1 MKIIRIFEDDLF
13 SFHYENELHNEL
25 ERLMKRWTNAEYLFD
40 YAINNNIPDNI
51 GFVSALFNQVAE
63 IENTLEM
70 IFQGKYPIGH
80 FLMPLHFAEHGK
92 MLSMQKGKISRNQ
105 LRLYA
110 LKIDENCFVIT
121 GGAIKMSQKMSEH
134 EETSNELDK
143 LIKAR
148 NHLNAN
154 GVFDTESFY
163 EFITEQS

>member
-1 MKIIRIFEDDLF
+1 ML
-13 SFHYENELHNEL
+13 
-25 ERLMKRWTNAEYLFD
+25 
-40 YAINNNIPDNI
+40 NI
-51 GFVSALFNQVAE
+51 
-63 IENTLEM
+63 
-70 IFQGKYPIGH
+70 Y
-80 FLMPLHFAEHGK
+80 
-92 MLSMQKGKISRNQ
+92 LSMQKGKISRNQ

-121 GGAIKMSQKMSEH
+121 GGAIKMTQKMSEH

-154 GVFDTESFY
+154 GVFDNESFY